1 MILINDILI
10 KPNPVNV
17 KGNAIISVEIITW
30 DYLRDRYTWQ
40 DLKASGGT
48 WESLRRKAVIM
59 DFTSTWE
66 SANEKYTWNSLK
78 RYPTTW
84 NELKGV

>member
-1 MILINDILI
+1 MILINDIKI
-10 KPNPVNV
+10 SPNPVNV
-17 KGNAIISVEIITW
+17 KGNTIISVEIITW
-30 DYLRDRYTWQ
+30 DCLRDRYTWQ
-40 DLKASGGT
+40 SLKTSGGT

-66 SANEKYTWNSLK
+66 TAKKKYTWNSLK

-84 NELKGV
+84 NELKRV